1 MVMWS
6 DWLEAIAS
14 GMGTTTSQA
23 GVVISLIFIIG
34 ISVFIII
41 ATRGRKSGLTV
52 GLSSFLGLILFTFI
66 GWLPLFTGSVLS
78 IIVALILARSIAG
91 WFNVG

>member
-14 GMGTTTSQA
+14 GMGSTSSQA

-34 ISVFIII
+34 ISIFVLI
-41 ATRGRKSGLTV
+41 ATRGRQSGLTV
-52 GLSSFLGLILFTFI
+52 GLTSLMGLILFTFI
-66 GWLPLFTGSVLS
+66 GWLPLFTGSLLA
-78 IIVALILARSIAG
+78 IVVSLLLAKFVAG
-91 WFNVG
+91 WF

>member
-34 ISVFIII
+34 ISIFILI

-78 IIVALILARSIAG
+78 IIVALMMAKFLAG
-91 WFNVG
+91 WF

>member
-6 DWLEAIAS
+6 DWLEAVAS
-14 GMGTTTSQA
+14 GMGSTSSQA
-23 GVVISLIFIIG
+23 GVIISLIFIIG
-34 ISVFIII
+34 ISMFILI

-66 GWLPLFTGSVLS
+66 GWLPLFTGSVLA
-78 IIVALILARSIAG
+78 IVVSLLLAKFVAG
-91 WFNVG
+91 WF

>member
-6 DWLEAIAS
+6 DWLKAVAS
-14 GMGTTTSQA
+14 GMGSTSSQA
-23 GVVISLIFIIG
+23 GVVIFLIFIIG
-34 ISVFIII
+34 ISMFILI

-66 GWLPLFTGSVLS
+66 GWLPLFTGSVMA
-78 IIVALILARSIAG
+78 IVVALMMAKFIAG
-91 WFNVG
+91 WF

>member
-14 GMGTTTSQA
+14 GMGSTSSQA

-34 ISVFIII
+34 INIFVLI

-52 GLSSFLGLILFTFI
+52 GLTSLLGLILFTFI
-66 GWLPLFTGSVLS
+66 GWLPLFTGSLLA
-78 IIVALILARSIAG
+78 IVVSLLLAKFVAG
-91 WFNVG
+91 WF

>member
-14 GMGTTTSQA
+14 GMGSTSSQA

-34 ISVFIII
+34 ISIFILI
-41 ATRGRKSGLTV
+41 ATRGRQSGLTV
-52 GLSSFLGLILFTFI
+52 GLTSLLGLILFTFI
-66 GWLPLFTGSVLS
+66 GWLPLFTGSLLAIVLS
-78 IIVALILARSIAG
+78 LLLARFVAG
-91 WFNVG
+91 WF

>member
-6 DWLEAIAS
+6 DWLEAVAS
-14 GMGTTTSQA
+14 GMGSTSSQA
-23 GVVISLIFIIG
+23 AVIISLIFIIG
-34 ISVFIII
+34 ISMFILI

-66 GWLPLFTGSVLS
+66 GWLPLFTGSVLA
-78 IIVALILARSIAG
+78 IVVSLMMAKFVAG
-91 WFNVG
+91 WF